1 MGKKV
6 VYSGTVFEAYSICG
20 MATQLK
26 QWIPSLMLESL
37 SLQKLCAH
45 SVQFYWSQDLEKEW
59 LWPAMENVKL
69 FPLDVE
75 KAIVMYTDAAQMVVI
90 AYILSQFKFL
100 DNKEL
105 GVNIVQTGIYSY
117 LGEIPYFWHNVTKK

>member
-1 MGKKV
+1 
-6 VYSGTVFEAYSICG
+6 
-20 MATQLK
+20 
-26 QWIPSLMLESL
+26 
-37 SLQKLCAH
+37 
-45 SVQFYWSQDLEKEW
+45 
-59 LWPAMENVKL
+59 MENVKL

-75 KAIVMYTDAAQMVVI
+75 KAIVMYTDAAQMVGI

-117 LGEIPYFWHNVTKK
+117 LGEIPYF